1 MGDKIWK
8 RFDRDGNGFIDEKEL
23 EDLIYCA
30 LCFFCTERDPDM
42 PEPPREQCEPFVKKI
57 IMELKPTLDENDDG
71 VISREEFELFGQY
84 LTGEY
89 EKLQNEM
96 AESSND
102 AKSDKGKSAMAADES
117 KNKKKGGK

>member
-1 MGDKIWK
+1 MASSTRKSWK
-8 RFDRDGNGFIDEKEL
+8 TSYIVHSV
-23 EDLIYCA
+23 
-30 LCFFCTERDPDM
+30 FCTERDPDM

-96 AESSND
+96 LEANQEPP
-102 AKSDKGKSAMAADES
+102 AKPSAMAAPAA
-117 KNKKKGGK
+117 N